1 MVQGEMT
8 DPAHLRVSMPTDIA
22 VQTPVAQSLQQMKA
36 VDLERQQTAGQ
47 RQQEIDVQ
55 ARENHAMRMG

>member
-1 MVQGEMT
+1 MFDAALAFPGYEIT
-8 DPAHLRVSMPTDIA
+8 
-22 VQTPVAQSLQQMKA
+22 
-36 VDLERQQTAGQ
+36 VDLDRQQTAAQ